1 MYLYVASSPAWQSKN
16 LFKIGLTEDPLN
28 RYHLTGYPP
37 GQEPCAGIKVILV
50 WKINVTTTK
59 ELRYQEEIF
68 HIEYEK
74 YRLMWE
80 IPGDSEWFKFPCN
93 PTDYF
98 RLFAIKQGWNEVPIE
113 TIQPNRKEL
122 RFLKKQYNKNRW
134 FINSRSDRIKK
145 LFLLQG
151 PLISRIRE
159 FLRNPEKRAGYGQA
173 PCGFGKTRITCEA
186 IKDLKKILLTCPSK
200 KIQKQWVE
208 TLVEIGAFNRDQI
221 HLIGHN
227 GTTNPEQIKK
237 YAEEDVFCLIS
248 TYQSSYLL
256 KPHLTDDIDL
266 LIGDEAHHLAG
277 KVLKENEDEGEGIT
291 RQLFQEAAK
300 KGIKRFCLTFTPRY
314 ISNSNDLDCEY
325 LSMDDPEIFGE
336 EIFNVNLRSVIEA
349 GVLPD
354 YRIWA
359 LWDKMN
365 KAEGIAGKI
374 EYILEAWQS
383 KEIICHEERFILN
396 HLIIFTRSI
405 AEAEEAERILKQKFN
420 ESGDTTLVVSASSK
434 MKDFTSEITK
444 FENASRAIIV
454 NCRVLGEGVDIPC
467 ADSVAILYSKQSI
480 TDIVQMLLRP
490 GRWYENKSLFHIIL
504 PILDGEDF
512 DGFER
517 ALVALASHDNAIF
530 EDVFLKLTKTSE
542 ESDTSPSPFTE
553 DSMKPEMIDISL
565 FDGEDM
571 IKMTD
576 TLSRARTAL
585 TPAAVNREKIL
596 KICRDKNIRT
606 SREYKGL
613 LTEMPDLPETLPRG
627 EETWFGILN
636 RGIES
641 IKVSDWISKYIK
653 PNNIKTADQ
662 YESWFVLQSD
672 VESPSLQNINDGY
685 FGSENNFNSL
695 LEKHGGIE
703 SSRGRYVALP
713 ANDTILHL

>member
-28 RYHLTGYPP
+28 RYHLTSFPP
-37 GQEPCAGIKVILV
+37 GQDPCAGIKVLVV
-50 WKINVTTTK
+50 WKINVSTRK
-59 ELRYQEEIF
+59 ELEYQEEIF
-68 HIEYEK
+68 HTEYEK
-74 YRLMWE
+74 NRLMWE
-80 IPGDSEWFKFPCN
+80 IPGDSEWFAFQSSPIDN
-93 PTDYF
+93 F
-98 RLFAIKQGWNEVPIE
+98 RSFATKQGWDEVSIE

-134 FINSRSDRIKK
+134 FINSKSDRIRK
-145 LFLLQG
+145 LFMLQG
-151 PLISRIRE
+151 PIIAKIRE
-159 FLRNPEKRAGYGQA
+159 FLRNPNKRAGFGLA

-186 IKDLKKILLTCPSK
+186 IKDLKKILLICPSK

-237 YAEEDVFCLIS
+237 YVEEDVFCLIS
-248 TYQSSYLL
+248 TYQSSNLL

-277 KVLKENEDEGEGIT
+277 KVLKEKEDEGEGIT

-314 ISNSNDLDCEY
+314 VSNPNDLDCEY
-325 LSMDDPEIFGE
+325 LSMDDPTIFGE

-359 LWDKMN
+359 LWDRMN
-365 KAEGIAGKI
+365 KAEGIAAKI

-383 KEIICHEERFILN
+383 KEIVRHEERFILN

-420 ESGDTTLVVSASSK
+420 ESGDTTLVVSAGSK

-467 ADSVAILYSKQSI
+467 ADSVAVLYSKQSI

-490 GRWYENKSLFHIIL
+490 GRWYENKPLFHIIL

-517 ALVALASHDNAIF
+517 ALIALASHDNAVF
-530 EDVFLKLTKTSE
+530 EEVFLKLNKKSE
-542 ESDTSPSPFTE
+542 SETFPSTFME

-565 FDGEDM
+565 FDGADM
-571 IKMTD
+571 VKMTE
-576 TLSRARTAL
+576 TLSKARTAL

-596 KICRDKNIRT
+596 KMCHDKNIRT
-606 SREYKGL
+606 SREYKAL
-613 LTEMPDLPETLPRG
+613 FTEMPDLPESLLRG
-627 EETWFGILN
+627 EETWFGLLN
-636 RGIES
+636 RGNES
-641 IKVSDWISKYIK
+641 IKISDWISKYIK
-653 PNNIKTADQ
+653 PNNITTADQ
-662 YESWFVLQSD
+662 YESWFVSQSE
-672 VESPSLQNINDGY
+672 VEFPSLQNINDGY
-685 FGSENNFNSL
+685 FGTESNFNTL

-703 SSRGRYVALP
+703 LSRGRFV
-713 ANDTILHL
+713 IQM